1 MFIAMFPWFEY
12 LNDMLKRALFTMV
25 LFPWT
30 VLHADTFHVDILANG
45 QTWKDAF
52 PDLQQA
58 LALAGD
64 GDEVLVAKGTYQ
76 PTPTGDRDISFVESL
91 EGVRH
96 LFFVQLQ
103 ISPSP

>member
-58 LALAGD
+58 LALAN
-64 GDEVLVAKGTYQ
+64 LWKGSGIYFS
-76 PTPTGDRDISFVESL
+76 GIYFSS
-91 EGVRH
+91 
-96 LFFVQLQ
+96 
-103 ISPSP
+103 S